1 MGRFELSNPIQRRTA
16 MTSKKSSN
24 NAPSNPRQSDR
35 GAPQQGQQQQNQ
47 QKMPRHQGG
56 QRQP

>member
-1 MGRFELSNPIQRRTA
+1 
-16 MTSKKSSN
+16 MTSRKPSQA
-24 NAPSNPRQSDR
+24 APTNPRGHDR
-35 GAPQQGQQQQNQ
+35 GDHRQPQQQQNQ